1 MHFVFG
7 DVVVDCVQVKLIKH
21 TESIECEPKVF
32 ELLVYFCQHPQEA
45 ISREELLANVWE
57 GRVVSDAAVNRA
69 VGELRKLIE
78 DNPSSPQFI
87 KTVSKVGYRLATIPT
102 LFESKDY
109 RHQKQHYI
117 NQSSKDLISKI
128 IAETNQ
134 FKARESES
142 NDKLDSAPFSV
153 LRDRPLFLFFI
164 CLLLMFLIYMSM
176 TSQSDIGQF
185 VVSGKQPVTSTK
197 ESAFN
202 PSFHAKSNTLVF
214 LHRESSDANAQLFVK
229 KENAPTTK
237 ISDDDYYYTD
247 AIFGTDGFIYASRLN
262 NLQQRNCEIIKL
274 ELITKRINSILECGK
289 GVVTQLAFDENN
301 RRLLYQY
308 RSIIS
313 EPYAIHSYQLDTGR
327 KQQITHPL
335 QVGNNTGDY
344 VFAISPNNKILAVVE
359 YSSENVDK
367 IKLVD
372 LKDNRIIAS
381 APFINNVYGLTWY
394 SDYQVF
400 ASNNEGLFEF
410 KVENFS
416 LTQIDNSDQF
426 GRLAM
431 GTDKFSIL
439 TERSQKTVNIYSYS
453 IPHVL
458 IKPLTISSGTSQSP
472 IFGNISNILA
482 FISDRSGE
490 KEIYIQLEGKAAL
503 IADFDGAIGHV
514 GNMAWS
520 PEDNKLVASINDN
533 LYLYSLKNKKW
544 QKLAK
549 NHTNV
554 HYVTFVEAMIM
565 FSAEVDG
572 QWNIWQLSLDN
583 EHINQI
589 TKNGGYSVQGGGQN
603 IYLTKF
609 NHDGLYQLNLQTGIE
624 SILVDGFP
632 IAGWRHWQLR
642 HDNIYYLLN
651 KEYKTLDL
659 IAGYKKDIYSFIG
672 QRPNSCNISYQFD
685 FFACEKVEHMTSN
698 IWQIKLSK

>member
-1 MHFVFG
+1 MRFVF
-7 DVVVDCVQVKLIKH
+7 DDIVVDCDQMKLTKH
-21 TESIECEPKVF
+21 EKNIECEPRVF
-32 ELLVYFCQHPQEA
+32 ELLVYLCQHPQEA
-45 ISREELLANVWE
+45 ISREELLENVWG

-102 LFESKDY
+102 LFQSKDY
-109 RHQKQHYI
+109 GHQKQHYI
-117 NQSSKDLISKI
+117 NQSSKDLFSKN
-128 IAETNQ
+128 IAETTQ
-134 FKARESES
+134 FKARESEH
-142 NDKLDSAPFSV
+142 NDKLDSTPLSV
-153 LRDRPLFLFFI
+153 LRERSLSLFFI
-164 CLLLMFLIYMSM
+164 CLLLMLVIYKSI
-176 TSQSDIGQF
+176 TSQSDVGQLA
-185 VVSGKQPVTSTK
+185 VSGKQPVTSTK

-202 PSFHAKSNTLVF
+202 PSFNAKSNTLVF
-214 LHRESSDANAQLFVK
+214 LYRENSDANAQLFVK
-229 KENAPTTK
+229 KENEPTTR

-247 AIFGTDGFIYASRLN
+247 ALFGPDGFIYASRLN
-262 NLQQRNCEIIKL
+262 NLQQRDCEIIKI
-274 ELITKRINSILECGK
+274 ELITKRISSIIDCGK

-313 EPYAIHSYQLDTGR
+313 EPYAIYSYQLDTAR

-344 VFAISPNNKILAVVE
+344 VFAISPDNKFLAVVE

-381 APFINNVYGLTWY
+381 APFIDNVYGLTWF

-410 KVENFS
+410 KVEDLS

-431 GTDKFSIL
+431 GPDKFSIL
-439 TERSQKTVNIYSYS
+439 TERSQKTVNIYNYS
-453 IPHVL
+453 IPTAL
-458 IKPLTISSGTSQSP
+458 MKPLTISSGISRSP
-472 IFGNISNILA
+472 ILGNISNILA
-482 FISDRSGE
+482 FTSDRSGE
-490 KEIYIQLEGKAAL
+490 KKIYIQLEGKAAL
-503 IADFDGAIGHV
+503 TADFEGPIAHI

-544 QKLAK
+544 QRLAK

-554 HYVTFVEAMIM
+554 HYVTFVDTMIM

-589 TKNGGYSVQGGGQN
+589 TKNGGYSVQGRGQN

-609 NHDGLYQLNLQTGIE
+609 NYDGLYQLDLKTGIE
-624 SILVDGFP
+624 SMLIEGFP
-632 IAGWRHWQLR
+632 IAAWLHWQFR
-642 HDNIYYLLN
+642 HDKIYYLLN
-651 KEYKTLDL
+651 KGYKSLDL
-659 IAGYKKDIYSFIG
+659 ITAHKQVIHSFIG
-672 QRPNSCNISYQFD
+672 QRPNTCNISYQFY
-685 FFACEKVEHMTSN
+685 FFACDKVDHMTSN